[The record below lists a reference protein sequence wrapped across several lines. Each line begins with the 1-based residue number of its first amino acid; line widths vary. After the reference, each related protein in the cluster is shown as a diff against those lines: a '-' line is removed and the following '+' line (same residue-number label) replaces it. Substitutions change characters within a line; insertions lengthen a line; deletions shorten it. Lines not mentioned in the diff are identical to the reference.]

1 MKKIILI
8 TMLAILTT
16 GMRAAQYDYLVFT
29 LTDGTTKTVAASNL
43 TISFSD
49 GNLIAASGSE
59 TLATLSL
66 AQLTQMEFSTDDP
79 TGITTLS
86 TNTLTTDEATAI
98 YDMNGRQIPTGTS
111 LRSGMYIVKTKSRTI
126 KVYVK

>member
-98 YDMNGRQIPTGTS
+98 YDMNGRQIHTGTS
-111 LRSGMYIVKTKSRTI
+111 LKNGMYIVKTKSRTV
-126 KVYVK
+126 KVYIR

>member
-98 YDMNGRQIPTGTS
+98 YDMNGRQIPKGTS
-111 LRSGMYIVKTKSRTI
+111 LKNGMYIVKTKSRTV
-126 KVYVK
+126 KVYIR

>member
-16 GMRAAQYDYLVFT
+16 GIRAAQYDYLVFT

-98 YDMNGRQIPTGTS
+98 YDMNGRQIPKGTS
-111 LRSGMYIVKTKSRTI
+111 LKNGMYIVKTKSRTV
-126 KVYVK
+126 KVYIR

>member
-111 LRSGMYIVKTKSRTI
+111 LKNGMYIVKTKSRT
-126 KVYVK
+126 VKMYIR

>member
-49 GNLIAASGSE
+49 GNLIATSGSE

-111 LRSGMYIVKTKSRTI
+111 LKNGMYIVKTKSRTV
-126 KVYVK
+126 KVYIR

>member
-1 MKKIILI
+1 MKKIL
-8 TMLAILTT
+8 LTLLLFAGT
-16 GMRAAQYDYLVFT
+16 LSLGAAQYDYLVFT
-29 LTDGTTKTVAASNL
+29 LTDGTTKTVAAANL

-111 LRSGMYIVKTKSRTI
+111 LKNGMYIVKTKSRTV
-126 KVYVK
+126 KVYIR

>member
-111 LRSGMYIVKTKSRTI
+111 LKNGMYIVKTKSRTV
-126 KVYVK
+126 KVYIR

>member
-111 LRSGMYIVKTKSRTI
+111 LKNGMYIVKTKNRTV
-126 KVYVK
+126 KVYIR